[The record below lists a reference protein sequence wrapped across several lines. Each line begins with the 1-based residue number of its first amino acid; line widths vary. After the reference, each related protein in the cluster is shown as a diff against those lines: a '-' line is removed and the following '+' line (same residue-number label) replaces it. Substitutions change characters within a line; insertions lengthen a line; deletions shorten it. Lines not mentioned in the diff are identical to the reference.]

1 MDSQRVIDTEKLLP
15 SSLLEELHNSDN
27 ESDSNTSINFNQKLP
42 LFNEEIENDN
52 CLNQVIYFINL
63 NTIFNYRRKKK

>member
-27 ESDSNTSINFNQKLP
+27 ESDSNTSINFNQKLS

-52 CLNQVIYFINL
+52 WTNQVIYFIN
-63 NTIFNYRRKKK
+63 

>member
-27 ESDSNTSINFNQKLP
+27 ESDSNTSINFNQKLS

-52 CLNQVIYFINL
+52 WPNQVIYFL
-63 NTIFNYRRKKK
+63 N

>member
-15 SSLLEELHNSDN
+15 SSLLEELHYSDN
-27 ESDSNTSINFNQKLP
+27 ESDSNTSINFNQKLS

-52 CLNQVIYFINL
+52 WPNQVIYFIN
-63 NTIFNYRRKKK
+63 

>member
-27 ESDSNTSINFNQKLP
+27 ESDSNTSINFNQKLS

-52 CLNQVIYFINL
+52 WPNQVIYFIN
-63 NTIFNYRRKKK
+63 

>member
-1 MDSQRVIDTEKLLP
+1 MDSHRVIDTEKLLP

-27 ESDSNTSINFNQKLP
+27 ENDSNTSINFNQKLS

-52 CLNQVIYFINL
+52 WQNQVIYFIN
-63 NTIFNYRRKKK
+63 

>member
-27 ESDSNTSINFNQKLP
+27 ENDSNTSINFNQKLS

-52 CLNQVIYFINL
+52 WQNQVIYFIN
-63 NTIFNYRRKKK
+63 

>member
-27 ESDSNTSINFNQKLP
+27 ESDSNTSINFNQKLS

-52 CLNQVIYFINL
+52 WPNQVIYFINL
-63 NTIFNYRRKKK
+63 IIFFNYRRKKK

>member
-27 ESDSNTSINFNQKLP
+27 ESDSNTSINFNQKLS

-52 CLNQVIYFINL
+52 WPNQVIYFIN
-63 NTIFNYRRKKK
+63 FYFF

>member
-27 ESDSNTSINFNQKLP
+27 ESDSNASINFNQKLP

-52 CLNQVIYFINL
+52 CLNQVIFFIINYYF
-63 NTIFNYRRKKK
+63 